1 MISSAQRDANE
12 REKKT
17 ERRQNKPQIQ
27 VSERKQGGS
36 TMTVYLDG
44 KLRYGAFQ
52 LPQKEMG
59 LERWVILKEK

>member
-1 MISSAQRDANE
+1 MISSAQRDAND
-12 REKKT
+12 REKET